1 MNNTILRSITVTAGY
16 QPLTSERVVGS
27 FTITA
32 PPSNADPVQ
41 FFGDTGDHVS
51 WVPGEWHNFRSVNL
65 AELQVKGTPGDIVTV
80 VGGTW

>member
-1 MNNTILRSITVTAGY
+1 MNNAILRRITVTASY

-41 FFGDTGDHVS
+41 FLGDTGDDVPM
-51 WVPGEWHNFRSVNL
+51 VPGEWHRFKSINL
-65 AELQVKGTPGDIVTV
+65 AELQVRGTPGDIVTV
-80 VGGTW
+80 IGGTW

>member
-1 MNNTILRSITVTAGY
+1 MNNTILRRITVTASY

-32 PPSNADPVQ
+32 PPSNADSVQ
-41 FFGDTGDHVS
+41 FLGDTGDHVS

-65 AELQVKGTPGDIVTV
+65 AAIQVKGTPGDIVTV